1 MPDLA
6 YNVTLV
12 LHNIIRWIVVIA
24 GMVAAIR
31 AVVGWL
37 GSRQWS
43 DLDNRLG
50 LIFTISLDIQV
61 LLGLLLYFVLSPITT
76 NAFSDFGQAM
86 SEAGTRFYFVEHSA
100 LMVVALILAHVGR
113 SQSKKAPN
121 DRSRHTRAAVFFV
134 LSLVAIAVAVPWAGR
149 PLLRLS

>member
-6 YNVTLV
+6 YDITLI
-12 LHNIIRWIVVIA
+12 LHNITRWIVVIA
-24 GMVAAIR
+24 GVLAAVR

-50 LIFTISLDIQV
+50 LIFTISMDVQV

-76 NAFSDFGQAM
+76 NAFSNFGQAM
-86 SEAGTRFYFVEHSA
+86 TEAGTRFYLVEHSA

-113 SQSKKAPN
+113 SLSKRAQD
-121 DRSRHTRAAVFFV
+121 DRARHTRAAIFFV
-134 LSLVAIAVAVPWAGR
+134 LSLVAITVAIPWASR